1 MQSEQSS
8 CCLEALC
15 TGLYSNEL
23 GTSHR
28 CLVPMTTALYEPGLP
43 LEALWDGSWAGVE
56 LKGTDRHTRSLSA
69 LIFRGG
75 SFK

>member
-1 MQSEQSS
+1 
-8 CCLEALC
+8 
-15 TGLYSNEL
+15 
-23 GTSHR
+23 
-28 CLVPMTTALYEPGLP
+28 MTTALYEPGLP

-69 LIFRGG
+69 PIFRGG